1 MIVIHILILLASFY
15 ALGVICDRYFIPA
28 LDEIGTK
35 LKMPSDVAG
44 ATLMAVGSSAPELF
58 IALFAVFVPAES
70 GEIGG
75 HGEIGVGTILGSAL
89 FNLLVIS
96 GAVAVVRTAVIN
108 WKPVVRDLGFYLLSV
123 LLLVF
128 TFLDGAILWWEAIL
142 LLVLYA
148 MYVWVVMK
156 WKHWVQYK
164 PEPEPVQTDEP
175 AVKKPGII
183 NFVFKLMFPFR
194 HYIGQFFA
202 SIVWIAFFSW
212 VLVESAIEVAHF
224 FDIPEA
230 IIALT
235 ILAVGTSIPDLISSV
250 LVSKRGKGDMGI
262 SNAIGSNVFDVL
274 VGLGLPWI
282 VFLALYNKPI
292 HVGNETLFTS
302 ALILLGSIVLMLLIF
317 IVNRWRLGKKAGWTL
332 ILIYVMYIAW
342 ELFSYYSTK
351 G

>member
-1 MIVIHILILLASFY
+1 MILIYIFILLVSFY

-28 LDEIGTK
+28 LDEIGTR
-35 LKMPSDVAG
+35 LNMPSDVAG

-58 IALFAVFVPAES
+58 IALFAVFVPSET

-75 HGEIGVGTILGSAL
+75 HGAIGVGTILGSAL

-108 WKPVVRDLGFYLLSV
+108 WKPVIRDLGFYLLSV
-123 LLLVF
+123 ILLVL
-128 TFLDGAILWWEAIL
+128 TFLDGAILWWEAIML
-142 LLVLYA
+142 LTFYML
-148 MYVWVVMK
+148 YVWVVMR

-164 PEPEPVQTDEP
+164 PEEDIPEIETP
-175 AVKKPGII
+175 AVKKPGILSFI
-183 NFVFKLMFPFR
+183 FKIMFPFK
-194 HYIGQFFA
+194 HYMAQFLT
-202 SIVWIAFFSW
+202 SIAWIAFFSW
-212 VLVESAIEVAHF
+212 VLVESAIEIAHF

-235 ILAVGTSIPDLISSV
+235 VLAVGTSIPDLISSV
-250 LVSKRGKGDMGI
+250 LVSKKGKGDMGI

-282 VFLALYNKPI
+282 VFLTLYNKPI

-302 ALILLGSIVLMLLIF
+302 ALILLGSIILMLLIF
-317 IVNRWRLGKKAGWTL
+317 MVNRWRIGKKAGWTL
-332 ILIYVMYIAW
+332 IIIYLGYIAW
-342 ELFSYYSTK
+342 ELISYYSTK